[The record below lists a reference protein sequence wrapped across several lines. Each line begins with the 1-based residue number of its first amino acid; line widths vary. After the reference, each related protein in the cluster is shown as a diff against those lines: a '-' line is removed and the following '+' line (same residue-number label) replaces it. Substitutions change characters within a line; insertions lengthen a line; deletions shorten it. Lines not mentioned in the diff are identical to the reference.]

1 MNRFV
6 SLQLLQ
12 GLKIN
17 SSKILNPKK
26 LKYQAELNNWCD
38 K

>member
-1 MNRFV
+1 MNDFV

-26 LKYQAELNNWCD
+26 LKYQAELYN
-38 K
+38 